1 MSNTLDTKLSVK
13 EIEDAIILHLTSGI
27 RSNLKTVRISKDD
40 LNFLVNKIRYGIL
53 PKCTDYDEIT
63 SEITD
68 LFSVEDVN
76 FSNTENIGKNLK
88 PFDLQA
94 AKAGKPVC
102 TRSGKPVRII
112 CFDVKGAKHPII
124 ALVKEDGYERVC
136 SYMPDGRRF
145 EEEKEWSDDLM
156 MIPERKEGWVNV
168 SKFSLYASKEEALS
182 HKTYDIIATIKI
194 SWEE

>member
-1 MSNTLDTKLSVK
+1 MGKTK
-13 EIEDAIILHLTSGI
+13 EM
-27 RSNLKTVRISKDD
+27 
-40 LNFLVNKIRYGIL
+40 
-53 PKCTDYDEIT
+53 
-63 SEITD
+63 
-68 LFSVEDVN
+68 
-76 FSNTENIGKNLK
+76 KNK

-124 ALVKEDGYERVC
+124 ALVEEDGYERVC

-156 MIPERKEGWVNV
+156 MIPEKKEGWVNIYKDPVGKVV
-168 SKFSLYASKEEALS
+168 STQIIFSSEK
-182 HKTYDIIATIKI
+182 IAKQNINLKRNYISTVKI
-194 SWEE
+194 SWEDL